1 MTNQPEK
8 PHYDRIFT
16 LEFEIGERREDL
28 KAVCQAAKE
37 AGIDVKK
44 LRLAVK
50 RALADQDKLQ
60 ERRDLEDGADALRK
74 ALGDFHDAPL
84 GEAAM
89 RVVGGQHA

>member
-8 PHYDRIFT
+8 PHFDRIFT

-60 ERRDLEDGADALRK
+60 ERRDLEDEADALRK
-74 ALGDFHDAPL
+74 ALGDFHSSAL
-84 GEAAM
+84 GEAAV
-89 RVVGGQHA
+89 RAAQ